1 MENKNVHYEKRFIIK
16 SMVKMKKHLMENSA
30 LAESIDL

>member
-16 SMVKMKKHLMENSA
+16 SMVKMKKHLIGIA
-30 LAESIDL
+30 PWQKV